1 MKPGYKSTEFWL
13 TVASLL
19 VTVGSITGVIG
30 TDDVSGVL
38 QAAQNIVLAVFSAI
52 SAAIYIWGRV
62 MVKVK

>member
-13 TVASLL
+13 TVSSLL

-30 TDDVSGVL
+30 TPDVEGVL
-38 QAAQNIVLAVFSAI
+38 HAAQSIVLAVFSAI
-52 SAAIYIWGRV
+52 SAAIYIWGRI